1 MLQAPGRTAAGL
13 AATAAV
19 VALTPGAA
27 HGATG
32 FRTTL
37 SYQCATAAGL
47 QKATVRLSGRTPASG
62 APGRPLTIGPVTVTV
77 TGGNRTT
84 GLLGGKTG
92 GEQAGGTISLAV
104 TAGQAGGR
112 PVDAQWPPLP
122 VKAAHDATITA
133 TGPVPSVT
141 PMSGGGVTWRAGDLT
156 IAPADAGRPVKCTAD
171 REAVLATVRVPAR
184 SKAVTPPT
192 AGTPLAPGR
201 GAGRTAIGPM
211 RLADDLPPCDPKPDW
226 TWNPDPALQMPE
238 PPPGTVVGPWD
249 NSQLECGRA
258 QVTTN
263 IRKAGVAALTKGM
276 VSVLYST
283 RGPHNDAYNYS
294 QIDNVGV
301 VATNP
306 TTVSTL
312 GFGFLPTT
320 ATSTFRQLG
329 VANISLIAPAGSA
342 EPGGPG
348 PARVLAKAKENVRVN
363 AIQAN
368 GVTIPVG
375 SRCGTAKPMTVLL
388 TREAGKSSVQ
398 DAGIYTGSVTV
409 PRFAGCGVGEDIS
422 PLLTASISGSGNDV
436 EVNQSALC
444 HMVDGPGH
452 PCTPGPVAKTAWSVK
467 PGGKIVGTGSGV
479 TIADADFGGMITC
492 TTSKI
497 TLDASL
503 PHRTARI
510 ADISGFTFAGCT
522 NEVGVPYEVTSVPDR
537 NRHLQGTTYDPATG
551 QSIMSYNMRM
561 RIKGADGCTAE
572 LGNGAAPPGDRS
584 ATLGAMYD
592 NATHTLHLFWDIGNF
607 TPLWV
612 SSATG
617 CEASWQTRS
626 AGTGVLLG
634 IDINTFAETGIYS
647 FSPAQTIT
655 GPTP

>member
-1 MLQAPGRTAAGL
+1 MTKAPGRTAAGL

-47 QKATVRLSGRTPASG
+47 QKATVRISGKAPASG

-122 VKAAHDATITA
+122 VKAAHDTTITA

-171 REAVLATVRVPAR
+171 REAVLTTVPVPAR
-184 SKAVTPPT
+184 RKAVTPPT
-192 AGTPLAPGR
+192 ARTPLAPGR

-211 RLADDLPPCDPKPDW
+211 RLADDLPPCDPKPAW

-238 PPPGTVVGPWD
+238 LPPGTTVPPED
-249 NSQLECGRA
+249 KSQPECGRLN
-258 QVTTN
+258 VVSN
-263 IRKAGVAALTKGM
+263 IGKAHVAALTQGM
-276 VSVLYST
+276 VSVLYTT
-283 RGPHNDAYNYS
+283 RAPRNEADNY
-294 QIDNVGV
+294 IRYDNLGV

-306 TTVSTL
+306 ATTSTL

-320 ATSTFRQLG
+320 ATSVFQQVG
-329 VANISLIAPAGSA
+329 VGNISLISPLDWTL
-342 EPGGPG
+342 PGGPG
-348 PARVLAKAKENVRVN
+348 PARVLAKAKENVRVT
-363 AIQAN
+363 AVQAN
-368 GVTIPVG
+368 GVPIPVG
-375 SRCGTAKPMTVLL
+375 PRCGTAKPMTVAL
-388 TREAGKSSVQ
+388 TRDAGRSSVQ
-398 DAGIYTGSVTV
+398 EAGLYSGSVTV

-422 PLLTASISGSGNDV
+422 PLLTASISGSGNTV
-436 EVNQSALC
+436 EINQSALC
-444 HMVDGPGH
+444 KMNGPSQ

-503 PHRTARI
+503 PHRTGRI
-510 ADISGFTFAGCT
+510 ADISGFAFDGCT
-522 NEVGVPYEVTSVPDR
+522 NEVGVPYEVTAVPDHG
-537 NRHLQGTTYDPATG
+537 RHLQGASYDPTTG
-551 QSIMSYNMRM
+551 QSLMTYRLRM
-561 RIKGADGCTAE
+561 RLKGADGCTAE
-572 LGNGAAPPGDRS
+572 LGNGAAPPGNRPQ
-584 ATLGAMYD
+584 TLSAMYD
-592 NATHTLHLFWDIGNF
+592 NATHTLHLFWSLNDF

-612 SSATG
+612 STATG
-617 CEASWQTRS
+617 CEASWQTRP